1 MQTDNKQSY
10 FQPHKADCQEPPEW
24 YAFNRKWGK
33 ETLPEKAELDAQ
45 HVYAGSRRCKCYC
58 LPRHTRKAPIPH
70 IALNEKELVLASVCA
85 TGEPCSQLAAV
96 TALCLESPKPAF
108 RLHHHLPP
116 QRERME
122 LRCFAQAVV

>member
-1 MQTDNKQSY
+1 MHNMFVLEAGGANVIVYLDI
-10 FQPHKADCQEPPEW
+10 PE
-24 YAFNRKWGK
+24 
-33 ETLPEKAELDAQ
+33 
-45 HVYAGSRRCKCYC
+45 
-58 LPRHTRKAPIPH
+58 KAPIPH
-70 IALNEKELVLASVCA
+70 IALNEKELVLASLCA

-108 RLHHHLPP
+108 GLHHHLPP